1 MPHCYQSSSHW
12 QAAWRASPSDTAFL
26 TLRRRS
32 LRLDHDQSRLPSN
45 ASISA
50 ISRSWEPTIAS
61 HNARTRGAVN
71 DD

>member
-1 MPHCYQSSSHW
+1 MPHCHQSSSHW
-12 QAAWRASPSDTAFL
+12 QGAGRANPSGTTFL

-32 LRLDHDQSRLPSN
+32 LRLGHDQSRLPSS

-61 HNARTRGAVN
+61 HNARTGGAVN